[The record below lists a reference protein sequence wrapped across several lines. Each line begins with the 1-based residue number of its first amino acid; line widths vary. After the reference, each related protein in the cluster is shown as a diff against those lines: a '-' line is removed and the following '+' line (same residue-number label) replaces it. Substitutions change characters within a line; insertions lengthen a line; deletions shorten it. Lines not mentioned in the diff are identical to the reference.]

1 MIKLIDFWAKWCPPC
16 RTMGPVAEE
25 VAEELK
31 GKVELV
37 KIDVDEE
44 RGKASKYEVFA
55 IPTFVIEKNG
65 EEVARTTGAK
75 TKEKFKEWVEQ
86 HL

>member
-1 MIKLIDFWAKWCPPC
+1 MSPLVK
-16 RTMGPVAEE
+16 E
-25 VAEELK
+25 VAKELK

-37 KIDVDEE
+37 KIDVDKE

-55 IPTFVIEKNG
+55 IPTFVMEKDG
-65 EEVARTTGAK
+65 KEIARTTGAK
-75 TKEKFKEWVEQ
+75 TKEKFKEWVEE